1 MRHKDM
7 PDDVRK
13 YLSNRFLA
21 LGVFFLLAGVAWLS
35 QVLGL
40 LEAVWVLPTIFLLEG
55 LFLIGEAW
63 IARKA

>member
-1 MRHKDM
+1 M
-7 PDDVRK
+7 PEDIRL

-35 QVLGL
+35 QIFGY

-63 IARKA
+63 IARRA

>member
-1 MRHKDM
+1 M
-7 PDDVRK
+7 PKEVRV

-21 LGVFFLLAGVAWLS
+21 LGAFFLLAGAAWLS

-55 LFLIGEAW
+55 LFLVGEAW
-63 IARKA
+63 IARKV